1 MTDEAGKEKPAI
13 VPRILLGLAL
23 INLLFLLTE
32 IALNVF
38 GAMLPL

>member
-1 MTDEAGKEKPAI
+1 MADATGRTGSTV
-13 VPRILLGLAL
+13 VPMIILVFAL

-32 IALNVF
+32 IAINVF